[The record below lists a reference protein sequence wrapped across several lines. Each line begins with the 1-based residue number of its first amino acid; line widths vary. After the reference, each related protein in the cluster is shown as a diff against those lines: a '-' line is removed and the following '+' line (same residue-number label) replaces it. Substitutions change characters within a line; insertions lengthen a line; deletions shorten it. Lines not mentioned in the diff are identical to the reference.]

1 MTYKIP
7 ETPLPIYIK
16 GFTKEYQF
24 SAYNIGDKIE
34 NAMPGVY
41 IFTKTI
47 KDNRSNII
55 VNAHIFISFASVKKE
70 MNNIIE
76 IVKQAKENGA
86 KHFLYY
92 ASYNE
97 KDRQDVIL
105 DIKEGEDYK
114 YHLENTKD

>member
-1 MTYKIP
+1 
-7 ETPLPIYIK
+7 
-16 GFTKEYQF
+16 
-24 SAYNIGDKIE
+24 
-34 NAMPGVY
+34 
-41 IFTKTI
+41 
-47 KDNRSNII
+47 
-55 VNAHIFISFASVKKE
+55 